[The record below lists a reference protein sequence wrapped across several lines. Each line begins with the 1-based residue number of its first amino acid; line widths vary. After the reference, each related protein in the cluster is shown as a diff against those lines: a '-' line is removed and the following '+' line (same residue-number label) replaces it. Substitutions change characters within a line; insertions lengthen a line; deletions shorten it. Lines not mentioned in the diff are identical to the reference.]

1 MFSIIIPTM
10 WLSNLFIDAIE
21 EYLKSSLVREVII
34 IDNDPQSRL
43 NIKSDNRI
51 ILLETES
58 NIYVNPAWNLG
69 VSISKTNNI
78 LLINDDIL
86 IRNFNSILYEI
97 LKHDFDL
104 IGLNL
109 SEINSGKGT
118 IIKEKKDYM
127 SHGFG
132 CFMFLKK
139 EKYVKI
145 PNELK
150 VWYGDR
156 FLFEKNKNIG
166 QISFDDCT
174 IEISK
179 TVGSSDTIRSI
190 INQDRINY
198 KKYRRNI

>member
-1 MFSIIIPTM
+1 M
-10 WLSNLFIDAIE
+10 WLSNLFTDALN
-21 EYLKSSLVREVII
+21 EYLKSSLVSEIII
-34 IDNDPQSRL
+34 IDNDSESK
-43 NIKSDNRI
+43 IKLIEDDRI
-51 ILLETES
+51 VLVNTKT

-69 VSISKTNNI
+69 VSLAKNNNI

-86 IRNFNSILYEI
+86 LHNFNDILCEI
-97 LKHDFDL
+97 LKYDFDL

-109 SEINSGKGT
+109 SEINNGNGI

-145 PNELK
+145 PDEIK

-156 FLFEKNKNIG
+156 FLFERNKNIG
-166 QISFDDCT
+166 QISFDNCT
-174 IEISK
+174 MEISK
-179 TVGSSDTIRSI
+179 TVNSSEIIRDI
-190 INQDRINY
+190 INQDRANY
-198 KKYRRNI
+198 KKYKINT